1 MSTGVGNRKVGTL
14 WHRVSGER
22 KDKKW
27 VRFGISTHI
36 WVSGVARVLRRARVS
51 TAWLAVLCW
60 SGVNVAEEGR
70 SKQPLKAKHIVI
82 SSHVEHCLT
91 FPQGG

>member
-14 WHRVSGER
+14 WHRVSRRRRED
-22 KDKKW
+22 KKKW

-36 WVSGVARVLRRARVS
+36 WVSGVARVS